1 MLPFY
6 CLTPDSYLGVYL
18 VINIQVFG
26 MFMVHGLINN
36 SIFVRTAVRVL
47 DLKVCEFCQCTAVT
61 MKYHV
66 IIEDIF

>member
-1 MLPFY
+1 MLHFY

-26 MFMVHGLINN
+26 MFMLRGLINN
-36 SIFVRTAVRVL
+36 SIFVSAAVRVL
-47 DLKVCEFCQCTAVT
+47 DLKVCEFYQCIAVT

-66 IIEDIF
+66 ILEDIF